1 MFMNV
6 QDNSLQIAGPKSLDS
21 GSYTCSATNGIDVAE
36 ASATLRVQVG
46 QRH

>member
-1 MFMNV
+1 MNV